1 MVTKK
6 FDRRYGKPVQI
17 ALPAEG
23 ALGNLLAGSVNNGSI
38 TAREAKAILRY
49 KRMLSNKRR
58 K

>member
-1 MVTKK
+1 MPVNK
-6 FDRRYGKPVQI
+6 FNRRYGKPVQI

-49 KRMLSNKRR
+49 KRMLSNK
-58 K
+58 KKK

>member
-6 FDRRYGKPVQI
+6 FDRRYGQPVQI

-23 ALGNLLAGSVNNGSI
+23 ALGNLLAGSVNSGSI

-49 KRMLSNKRR
+49 KRMLSNKR
-58 K
+58 KK